1 MPRRLLFAGLLNALL
16 LCGWGG
22 VFAAL
27 MCPHAA
33 ARAAEAA
40 LHECCRARLTHKAAQ
55 PTSTHCHARA
65 DEPDGAHEAHDGAQR
80 SPDDAHIQ
88 DGAAASHGAEH
99 GAQSSQPSR
108 GAEQVSRP
116 SHVTAHAARE
126 GRAGGGLVREG
137 PRAARAV
144 QSSAGCAHCVGQ
156 PEQPN
161 APAKARGGEG
171 SRREQSR
178 PAPHDQAPNGFSPAS
193 FAPSVIPVQ
202 GSPPGT
208 SRLHVL
214 LNVFLI

>member
-16 LCGWGG
+16 FCGWGG

-33 ARAAEAA
+33 ARAADAEP
-40 LHECCRARLTHKAAQ
+40 HECCRARLARKAAK
-55 PTSTHCHARA
+55 PTSTHCHAPS
-65 DEPDGAHEAHDGAQR
+65 DEPGGAHEAHGGAHRSHDGAHVQ
-80 SPDDAHIQ
+80 DASVAH
-88 DGAAASHGAEH
+88 DAEH
-99 GAQSSQPSR
+99 GAESSQPSS
-108 GAEQVSRP
+108 GAEQVSQP
-116 SHVTAHAARE
+116 SHGTAHAARG

-137 PRAARAV
+137 ARTVRAV

-161 APAKARGGEG
+161 APAKARGSEG
-171 SRREQSR
+171 ARREQSR
-178 PAPHDQAPNGFSPAS
+178 PAPRAQTPNGFSLAS
-193 FAPSVIPVQ
+193 FAPAVIPVQ

>member
-1 MPRRLLFAGLLNALL
+1 MLRRLLFAGLLNALL

-22 VFAAL
+22 VFAAV

-33 ARAAEAA
+33 ARALDAA
-40 LHECCRARLTHKAAQ
+40 PHECCRARLARKAAQ
-55 PTSTHCHARA
+55 PASTHCHARA
-65 DEPDGAHEAHDGAQR
+65 DEPGGAHEAHEGAQSSPDGA
-80 SPDDAHIQ
+80 HVQ

-126 GRAGGGLVREG
+126 GRA
-137 PRAARAV
+137 V

-156 PEQPN
+156 PERPN
-161 APAKARGGEG
+161 TPAKARGGEG
-171 SRREQSR
+171 ARREQGR
-178 PAPHDQAPNGFSPAS
+178 PVPHLQAPTEFSLAS
-193 FAPSVIPVQ
+193 FAPAVIPMQ
-202 GSPPGT
+202 GSPPAAA
-208 SRLHVL
+208 RRHVL